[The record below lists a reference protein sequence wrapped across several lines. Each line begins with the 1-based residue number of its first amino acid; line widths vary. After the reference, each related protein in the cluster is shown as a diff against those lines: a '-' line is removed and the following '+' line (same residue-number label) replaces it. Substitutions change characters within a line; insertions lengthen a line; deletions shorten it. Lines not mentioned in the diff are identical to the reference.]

1 MNCSESAYNDL
12 VTSPLKIVPLG
23 GLGEVGMNC
32 LALERGDDVVVIDC
46 GVMFPG
52 EDVGI
57 DVIHPD
63 LGYLVQR
70 ASKIRGVVLTH
81 GHEDHIGAVPF
92 LLRAIDAPIYGPA
105 YGLAMIEERLRQDPE
120 GARADLR
127 RLSPEAPASLGAFEV
142 RPIRVTHS
150 IADALALAIET
161 PEHVIVHSGDF
172 RIDRDPVDGR
182 AMELE
187 RLRGFGERGV
197 DLLLCDSTNIESP
210 GRSGSEQSVGRTIE
224 AAARGVEGSVFVA
237 LFSSNTARLQTML
250 ELADRLGRKVLLAG
264 RSVLTHVRVAT
275 SLGYLRYPPGLIE
288 PIESAAT
295 IPRGE
300 AFYVVSGTQGEPHS
314 ALGRLADGKLRGVTV
329 EPGDLAVISGRFI
342 PGNDLEI
349 YHVVSA
355 LARRGARVLHSRAE
369 PGVHVSGHAHRDELR
384 QMIELLQP
392 RAFIPVHGAFH
403 HLALHAALAREIGVG
418 QVEVIEDG
426 EPVELGPGGLA
437 RVDPVDTG
445 RVHVDGSMGV
455 SELVLRDRRSLRN
468 GVALV
473 ALALDLERGALVTPP
488 QILAHG
494 VGGEQ
499 SFPSLWARAS
509 DAVTE
514 AFELMPQKARRDPT
528 AIRDTAARALR
539 RYLSKTMDLH
549 PISLAVVVEIRL
561 EVPPEELEE

>member
-1 MNCSESAYNDL
+1 M
-12 VTSPLKIVPLG
+12 
-23 GLGEVGMNC
+23 GEIGMNC
-32 LALERGDDVVVIDC
+32 LALEHGDDVVVIDC

-63 LGYLVQR
+63 LCYLAQR
-70 ASKIRGVVLTH
+70 ASRIRGVVLTH

-105 YGLAMIEERLRQDPE
+105 YALAMIEERLRQD
-120 GARADLR
+120 ADAPKAELR

-150 IADALALAIET
+150 IADSLALAIET
-161 PEHVIVHSGDF
+161 PEHLIVHSGDF
-172 RIDRDPVDGR
+172 RIDRDPVDGQR
-182 AMELE
+182 MELE
-187 RLRGFGERGV
+187 RLQAFGERGV
-197 DLLLCDSTNIESP
+197 DLLLSDSTNIESP
-210 GRSGSEQSVGRTIE
+210 GRSGSEQSVGREIE

-250 ELADRLGRKVLLAG
+250 ELADRLGRRVVLAG
-264 RSVLTHVRVAT
+264 RSVHTHVRVAAG
-275 SLGYLRYPPGLIE
+275 LGYVHYPPGLIV
-288 PIESAAT
+288 PIESASAL
-295 IPRGE
+295 PRRE
-300 AFYVVSGTQGEPHS
+300 AMYVVSGTQGEPNS

-355 LARRGARVLHSRAE
+355 LARRGARVLHSRSE

-384 QMIELLQP
+384 QMIELLRP
-392 RAFIPVHGAFH
+392 RAFIPVHGSFH
-403 HLALHAALAREIGVG
+403 HLALHAELARGIGVG
-418 QVEVIEDG
+418 RVEVIEDG
-426 EPVELGPGGLA
+426 EPVELGPGGLT
-437 RVDPVDTG
+437 RVEPVEVG

-473 ALALDLERGALVTPP
+473 ALAIDLERGVLMTPP

-509 DAVTE
+509 DAVAE
-514 AFELMPQKARRDPT
+514 AFELMIPKARRDPT

-539 RYLSKTMDLH
+539 RYLSKTMDLR
-549 PISLAVVVEIRL
+549 PISLAVVVELRL
-561 EVPPEELEE
+561 EVPPEELDDPLE